1 MAYLL
6 LLIWSST
13 EAWLAECWGMVGAE
27 TQIIGA
33 WLGPQ
38 PWPVP
43 QPCPNRAPT
52 LPQAI
57 QGPYLDRAQP
67 YSNLVPTKPQLT

>member
-13 EAWLAECWGMVGAE
+13 EAWLGEGWGMVGAE

-38 PWPVP
+38 TWPVP
-43 QPCPNRAPT
+43 QPCP
-52 LPQAI
+52 
-57 QGPYLDRAQP
+57 
-67 YSNLVPTKPQLT
+67 